1 MFSESNCTCNNKGR
15 VINTTLYAVTSC
27 GALQQLAPCATDNS
41 NTDTGSPRLFVQR
54 STFIPPHTVRSH
66 RTISRT
72 CRYHVHMNWTTKEV
86 VNRSVSLLLNVDTFK
101 HIHAGSSPHTT
112 SISVQIDTILHT
124 HVLKRRRY
132 PSSPRTRKID
142 HTKVVSTS
150 INSMFILAVS
160 YNLSSVSLTLSHR
173 FRHRSTPN
181 FLQLPLSI
189 IPTYRARARAIRTMQ
204 TSLIHQSIRRS
215 I

>member
-101 HIHAGSSPHTT
+101 HIHAGSSPHTK

-142 HTKVVSTS
+142 KVVSTS

-160 YNLSSVSLTLSHR
+160 YYLSSVSLTLSHR
-173 FRHRSTPN
+173 FRTDQH
-181 FLQLPLSI
+181 
-189 IPTYRARARAIRTMQ
+189 Q
-204 TSLIHQSIRRS
+204 TFGSYP
-215 I
+215 